1 MDVNETS
8 NNAEIAARR
17 EARRRKIL
25 ENSKSRLTRITGR
38 EHTDENDTKTS
49 GMYSIGFRSDDIL
62 FEFDQFLGTESD
74 SQPNEQAKTIYPDPE
89 IERDVYVPHST
100 TPFPPEL
107 LRDVDGLGSI
117 DDQRQFFELFNS
129 LNQQQQQN
137 QQSTG
142 NAGINAN
149 TFAAF
154 AQFGNSFDGN
164 AAPNMFFA
172 NLNNSESPKVP
183 DTPLQK
189 FLNTKI
195 HIALLAILTYLFI
208 LSTPFHWNVFLVFL
222 GWEVAEI
229 FILRQHESS
238 SNGIVNVL
246 FVLAGVSP
254 TKMNVF
260 LKWIQLLNKVLRDV
274 ALFMFV
280 FIFMHI
286 CRAYWYGIDLVQLTE
301 SRDPNYNAM
310 NIPAT
315 LDDDVFEHFD
325 L

>member
-1 MDVNETS
+1 M
-8 NNAEIAARR
+8 
-17 EARRRKIL
+17 
-25 ENSKSRLTRITGR
+25 
-38 EHTDENDTKTS
+38 
-49 GMYSIGFRSDDIL
+49 
-62 FEFDQFLGTESD
+62 
-74 SQPNEQAKTIYPDPE
+74 
-89 IERDVYVPHST
+89 
-100 TPFPPEL
+100 
-107 LRDVDGLGSI
+107 

-129 LNQQQQQN
+129 LNQQQQQH
-137 QQSTG
+137 QQQNMG

-149 TFAAF
+149 SFAAF

-164 AAPNMFFA
+164 ATPNMFFG
-172 NLNNSESPKVP
+172 NLNNTESPKVP

-195 HIALLAILTYLFI
+195 HIALLAVFTYFFI
-208 LSTPFHWNVFLVFL
+208 SLAPFHWNVFLIFL
-222 GWEVAEI
+222 AWEVAEI
-229 FILRQHESS
+229 FILRQHEST

-246 FVLAGVSP
+246 FMFAGVSP

-286 CRAYWYGIDLVQLTE
+286 VRTYWYAIDLVVLTE
-301 SRDPNYNAM
+301 SHDPNYNSM
-310 NIPAT
+310 NVPT
-315 LDDDVFEHFD
+315 TFDDDVFEKFD